1 MKDFFT
7 KILKIEGAATVLA
20 SILCGRVIGQVSRGF
35 ADDEE
40 VIAQATLYK
49 MIHKT
54 YPEATIEVAAMFKR
68 MLDNAEKNTTG
79 LEGLDLT
86 DEEKAAW
93 GEQMGD
99 SEYDLLRKSVRPLID
114 MLNAIEETPDAWN
127 ELTPLAQYSLAVR
140 AERNL
145 WNAIARYESWTS
157 EEGAR
162 LRTQAAEAYPELE
175 KLVSALVAGYSD
187 ELEQARSNGVNIAT
201 REVHKAA

>member
-7 KILKIEGAATVLA
+7 SILKIEGAANVLG
-20 SILCGRVIGQVSRGF
+20 SIVCGRVIGQVSRGF

-54 YPEATIEVAAMFKR
+54 FPESTIEVAAMFKR

-99 SEYDLLRKSVRPLID
+99 SEHDQLRKCVRPLID
-114 MLNAIEETPDAWN
+114 LLDGIEETPDAWN
-127 ELTPLAQYSLAVR
+127 DLGALAQYSLAIR
-140 AERNL
+140 CERNL
-145 WNAIARYESWTS
+145 WNAIARYETWTS

-162 LRTQAAEAYPELE
+162 LRTQAAEAYPKLE
-175 KLVSALVAGYSD
+175 ALVSKLVAGYSD
-187 ELEQARSNGVNIAT
+187 ELAQARSNGINIAT